1 MTATPPADGT
11 GSASTDDTPT
21 ENASSDDHPDDRTHP
36 ATIDWG
42 AFWADADDE
51 DRESANAAAHH
62 AADLIPEFVAERTN
76 PDAIADVGC
85 GGGALTFAL
94 AEAFPDAD
102 VVGYDAADPV
112 LAENREVA
120 RERGVE
126 NASFERGVL
135 PDFDPGRTFDVV
147 ACCHTLEY
155 VADSETALQS
165 LYDAVAP
172 GGDLVLTYTN
182 DYGRAH
188 YGRVL
193 DDPPE
198 EVDEERYAERFGLV
212 VDGESTLSYRAIHD
226 ALGTWPRS
234 FWEVVDKPEER
245 WMWRNHP
252 LVWVP
257 G

>member
-11 GSASTDDTPT
+11 GSAPTDDNTADADP
-21 ENASSDDHPDDRTHP
+21 THP
-36 ATIDWG
+36 ETIDWTP
-42 AFWADADDE
+42 FWADADDE

-62 AADLIPEFVAERTN
+62 AADLIPEFVAERTS

-94 AEAFPDAD
+94 ADAFPDAE
-102 VVGYDAADPV
+102 VVGYDAAEPV
-112 LAENREVA
+112 LAENREEA
-120 RERGVE
+120 SERGVE
-126 NASFERGVL
+126 NVAFELGVL
-135 PDFDPGRTFDVV
+135 PDFDPGRTFDAV

-155 VADSETALQS
+155 VADAETALQL
-165 LYDAVAP
+165 LYDAAAP

-182 DYGRAH
+182 DLGRAH

-198 EVDEERYAERFGLV
+198 VVDEERYAERFGLV

-234 FWEVVDKPEER
+234 FWEVVDQPEER

-257 G
+257 A

>member
-1 MTATPPADGT
+1 M
-11 GSASTDDTPT
+11 
-21 ENASSDDHPDDRTHP
+21 SDPTHP
-36 ATIDWG
+36 ETIDWA

-62 AADLIPEFVAERTN
+62 AADLVPEFAAERGA
-76 PDAIADVGC
+76 PGAVADVGC

-94 AEAFPDAD
+94 ADRFPDAE
-102 VVGYDAADPV
+102 VVGYDAAAPV
-112 LAENREVA
+112 LAENRERA
-120 RERGVE
+120 AERDT
-126 NASFERGVL
+126 ADLDFERGVL
-135 PDFDPGRTFDVV
+135 PDFDPGRRFDLV

-182 DYGRAH
+182 DLGRAH

-193 DDPPE
+193 EDPPE
-198 EVDEERYAERFGLV
+198 EVDPQRYAERFGLV
-212 VDGESTLSYRAIHD
+212 VEGESTLSYDAIHD

-234 FWEVVDKPEER
+234 FWSVVEKPEEQ

-257 G
+257 KP

>member
-1 MTATPPADGT
+1 MTG
-11 GSASTDDTPT
+11 DDPT
-21 ENASSDDHPDDRTHP
+21 HPD
-36 ATIDWG
+36 TIDWT
-42 AFWADADDE
+42 AFWADAGDKE
-51 DRESANAAAHH
+51 QESANAAAHH
-62 AADLIPEFVAERTN
+62 AADLVPEFVAQRHS

-94 AEAFPDAD
+94 ASAFPDAE
-102 VVGYDAADPV
+102 VVGFDAAESV
-112 LAENREVA
+112 LAENRERAASEGVA
-120 RERGVE
+120 NV
-126 NASFERGVL
+126 AFERGVL
-135 PDFDPGRTFDVV
+135 PGFGPDRQFDVV

-155 VADSETALQS
+155 VADSEAALQS

-182 DYGRAH
+182 DLGRAH

-193 DDPPE
+193 EDPPE
-198 EVDEERYAERFGLV
+198 EVNPERYEERFGLV
-212 VDGESTLSYRAIHD
+212 VDGESTLSYRAIED

-234 FWEVVDKPEER
+234 FWDVVEKPEER

-257 G
+257 KS

>member
-1 MTATPPADGT
+1 MTG
-11 GSASTDDTPT
+11 DDP
-21 ENASSDDHPDDRTHP
+21 THP
-36 ATIDWG
+36 ETIDWG

-62 AADLIPEFVAERTN
+62 AVDLVPDFAAERGAPTTV
-76 PDAIADVGC
+76 ADVGC

-94 AEAFPDAD
+94 ADRYPDAE
-102 VVGYDAADPV
+102 VVGYDAAASV
-112 LAENREVA
+112 LAENRERA
-120 RERGVE
+120 ADRDPS
-126 NASFERGVL
+126 NLAFERGVL
-135 PDFDPGRTFDVV
+135 PDFDPGRQFDLV

-155 VADSETALQS
+155 VADSETALRS

-182 DYGRAH
+182 DLGRAH

-198 EVDEERYAERFGLV
+198 EVDPQRYAERFGLV
-212 VDGESTLSYRAIHD
+212 VDGESTLSYDAIHD

-234 FWEVVDKPEER
+234 FWSVVDKPDER

-257 G
+257 K